1 MKVRVEPLRDI
12 IGAAFPDLWS
22 PVEAVLSTVLAMV
35 PDDVMNP
42 PTCILTGPASSGKT
56 TVLDFLSEIKG
67 ISYRSDR
74 FTPRALVSHAA
85 NVRRK
90 DLDEIDLLPR
100 IQHRA
105 LVTPELAPMFR
116 GKEEVLTE
124 TFAVLTAVLDGH
136 GYIGDSGTQGR
147 RGYVGDYLFAW
158 LGATTPLP
166 TYVWRVMAQ
175 LGSRLSFYAMPD
187 GDLTDA
193 ELDDALAG
201 EPYRRRVEACRNA
214 VGVFLPER
222 FREYGGVRGVRW
234 DRTGDSPVIRDRLKA
249 LARLVA
255 KLRGIVSVWKD
266 RDGEDL
272 AYTPPNV
279 EAPYRALACLYNLA
293 RGRALLY
300 GRTRLGPE
308 DLNLVTHVAL
318 SSAPHERAKLLRAL
332 VEQGGSLT
340 TAGAA
345 DALHA
350 TAPTARKAMKALA
363 VLGIAEPAG
372 EGDHADG
379 ATLTLGARWRGALG
393 LDLDPTHTGADR
405 FQPPKGRE
413 AEVESEKALCMS
425 EGEVDPW
432 PTR

>member
-1 MKVRVEPLRDI
+1 MTVRVEPLRKI
-12 IGAAFPDLWS
+12 IEAGFPDLWD
-22 PVEAVLSTVLAMV
+22 PVEAVLSTILAMV
-35 PDDVMNP
+35 PEDVVNP

-56 TVLDFLSEIKG
+56 TVLDFVSEIEG
-67 ISYRSDR
+67 ITYRSDR
-74 FTPRALVSHAA
+74 FTPKALVSHAT
-85 NVRRK
+85 NVKQER
-90 DLDEIDLLPR
+90 LPEIDLLPR
-100 IQHRA
+100 IRHRA
-105 LVTPELAPMFR
+105 LVTPELGPMFR
-116 GKEEVLTE
+116 GKEEALTE

-158 LGATTPLP
+158 LGGTTPLP
-166 TYVWRVMAQ
+166 THVWRVMAQ
-175 LGSRLSFYAMPD
+175 LGSRLFFYAMPD
-187 GDLTDA
+187 GDLTD
-193 ELDDALAG
+193 EDLDDALAG
-201 EPYRRRVEACRNA
+201 EPYRRRVESCRDA

-234 DRTGDSPVIRDRLKA
+234 DRTGESPVMLNRLKA

-279 EAPYRALACLYNLA
+279 EAPYRALQCLYNLA

-300 GRTRLGPE
+300 GRTRLAPE
-308 DLNLVTHVAL
+308 DLDLVTDVAL

-340 TAGAA
+340 TARAA

-363 VLGIAEPAG
+363 VLGVGTLTG
-372 EGDHADG
+372 EGDHNEG
-379 ATLTLGARWRGALG
+379 AALTVAPEWRGCLG
-393 LDLDPTHTGADR
+393 LDPAPTHTPTDSC
-405 FQPPKGRE
+405 QPPRPRG
-413 AEVESEKALCMS
+413 EVESEVPLCVF